1 MNESKSFKIG
11 LPYLIKRN
19 AACHGFDINFF
30 LSFIFY
36 SLIFMNI
43 YLVTG
48 TMLLGFKD
56 QQSMALK
63 LLTH

>member
-30 LSFIFY
+30 PFIYF
-36 SLIFMNI
+36 LFVDI
-43 YLVTG
+43 YEYLFG
-48 TMLLGFKD
+48 D
-56 QQSMALK
+56 RYYALRV
-63 LLTH
+63 